1 MCLIS
6 SIRRACRTAAKRARR
21 TILLMVQN
29 PEGKHTQGDT
39 HTGTHSHIQGHTH
52 TDRNTHT
59 DTGTHTCIHTRPADN
74 VTWPTGAAMA
84 GSTLCLSV
92 CVRVYCHGLPLNP
105 LRSCRHR
112 GLLHTCICP
121 LARTGNCFIH
131 IGIPFAQLLLLLLPL
146 LLTACCLLCA
156 GMPWQ
161 TAEEC
166 QKCIVCVRMYVCE
179 CVCVLVWPA
188 IVFKEVPEPCAK
200 CQVQMPKFFK

>member
-1 MCLIS
+1 MPHFLNKASVPNRSEASQANHIVNG
-6 SIRRACRTAAKRARR
+6 AKSGGQ
-21 TILLMVQN
+21 T
-29 PEGKHTQGDT
+29 HTGRHT
-39 HTGTHSHIQGHTH
+39 HTGTHSHIQEHSHAHGHRDTHMHTH
-52 TDRNTHT
+52 TASRQCHMADRCCN
-59 DTGTHTCIHTRPADN
+59 GRQY
-74 VTWPTGAAMA
+74 
-84 GSTLCLSV
+84 TLSVCV

-146 LLTACCLLCA
+146 LLAACCLLCA

-166 QKCIVCVRMYVCE
+166 QKCIVCVCECMCVSVYVC
-179 CVCVLVWPA
+179 
-188 IVFKEVPEPCAK
+188 
-200 CQVQMPKFFK
+200 